1 MGANVETSIPPR
13 VLLVEDEP
21 NHAELMLRAF
31 EDASPDCRV
40 TWSRNLREAI
50 GALEHEAEPPDIIVT
65 DYRLPDGKGTSLLD
79 ASRNAPL
86 VVITSQGD
94 ETIAVDAIKSGAVDY
109 VVKSEQMLVEL
120 PRVVERSLR
129 EWRLREAAERAERE
143 RRLADQRLQ
152 LALTDSSV
160 TAVAQDRD
168 LRIEWVYNQRLDR
181 ATADI
186 LGKTDHDLLG
196 HASADRL
203 AAIKRRAI
211 ETGEPVR
218 TEVAVEMN
226 DRRYDFDLMV
236 YPHKDAAGKVTGI
249 TSIAN
254 DVTERRQMQ
263 RALAERE
270 RLAAVGTAAAMLA
283 HEIANPLNGMY
294 VSAQLVERK
303 AARMG
308 ADELL
313 EGIRTCQR
321 EILRLNELLGEFR
334 QWSRRP
340 TLDTDSVVPH
350 ELVLEVL
357 HDLHAADLREGVRVV
372 EDLPIA
378 SKPVV
383 LDRSK
388 VKQVLLNLAKNAVEA
403 MVKGGTL
410 TVRTRVTEDSVVFEV
425 HDTGCGIPHELDP
438 FEAFQ
443 TTKAGGTGLGLAI
456 SRQIIL
462 AQGGDLWY
470 ESEPGRGTTFTVVL
484 PHRAG

>member
-1 MGANVETSIPPR
+1 MGVVVEEPSPLK

-31 EDASPDCRV
+31 ADASPDYEV
-40 TWSRNLREAI
+40 TWSRSIQEAI
-50 GALEHEAEPPDIIVT
+50 GALEGEGTDPDIIVT
-65 DYRLPDGKGTSLLD
+65 DYRLPDGKGTSLLETWRD
-79 ASRNAPL
+79 APL

-94 ETIAVDAIKSGAVDY
+94 ETIAVDAIKAGAVDY
-109 VVKSEQMLVEL
+109 VVKSEPMLFEL

-129 EWRLREAAERAERE
+129 EWRLRATAERAERE
-143 RRLADQRLQ
+143 RRVADERLQ
-152 LALTDSSV
+152 LALMGSAV
-160 TAVAQDRD
+160 TAVSQDRE

-181 ATADI
+181 TSADI

-196 HASADRL
+196 RESADRL
-203 AAIKRRAI
+203 TAVKRRAI
-211 ETGEPVR
+211 ETGAPMRE
-218 TEVAVEMN
+218 EVPVEMN

-236 YPHKDAAGKVTGI
+236 YPHKDAAGQVTSI

-254 DVTERRQMQ
+254 DVTEQRQMQ

-303 AARMG
+303 AVRLG
-308 ADELL
+308 ADELVA
-313 EGIRTCQR
+313 GIRTCQR
-321 EILRLNELLGEFR
+321 EILRLNELLREFR

-340 TLDTDSVVPH
+340 TLHADSVAPR

-357 HDLHAADLREGVRVV
+357 DDLRAADVPEGVQVV
-372 EDLPIA
+372 QDLPVA
-378 SKPVV
+378 STPVV

-403 MVKGGTL
+403 MAEGGTL
-410 TVRTRVTEDSVVFEV
+410 TLRTRVTEQRVVFEV
-425 HDTGCGIPHELDP
+425 HDTGCGIDQDVDP

-443 TTKAGGTGLGLAI
+443 TTKADGTGLGLAI

-462 AQGGDLWY
+462 ALGGDIRY
-470 ESEPGRGTTFTVVL
+470 ASEAGRGTTFTVVV
-484 PHRAG
+484 PCSAG